1 MQTTGDSVSSI
12 LYNLLEKLGE
22 NLSTGDLN
30 KVTEFLKT
38 SEARVT
44 ELLSKEPSEK
54 VREALKKVQADV
66 SQLVQKLSSG
76 EASLDDVRVFLNNEK
91 EKFKNRL
98 TDRIKDLSKEKKME

>member
-1 MQTTGDSVSSI
+1 MS
-12 LYNLLEKLGE
+12 E

-38 SEARVT
+38 GEARVT
-44 ELLSKEPSEK
+44 ELLSKEPNDK

-66 SQLVQKLSSG
+66 GQLVQKLSSS

-91 EKFKNRL
+91 EKLKNHFA
-98 TDRIKDLSKEKKME
+98 DRIKEQLREKKME